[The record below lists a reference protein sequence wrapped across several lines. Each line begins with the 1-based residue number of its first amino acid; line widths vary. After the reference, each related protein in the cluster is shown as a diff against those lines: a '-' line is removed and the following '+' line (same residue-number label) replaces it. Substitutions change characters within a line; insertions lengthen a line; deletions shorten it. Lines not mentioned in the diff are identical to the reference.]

1 MTTAGIEGNGGGAV
15 LVVAV
20 VDVVDVLDV
29 VVAVSGGDALQA
41 ASNAATVPVITITF
55 LMEIIRSPFVRMS
68 R

>member
-1 MTTAGIEGNGGGAV
+1 MLLPAV
-15 LVVAV
+15 L
-20 VDVVDVLDV
+20 LL
-29 VVAVSGGDALQA
+29 LQA